1 MTVEPSGIY
10 RLEVQQET
18 RAEQSKWKNTG
29 NKNTHT
35 HTHTTKWKYEKGLK
49 MLCGLSQEKSLK
61 WKYAAY
67 TRGVFLSDDVSNRV
81 GKLKHTE

>member
-18 RAEQSKWKNTG
+18 IAEQSKLKNTG

-35 HTHTTKWKYEKGLK
+35 HTHP
-49 MLCGLSQEKSLK
+49 
-61 WKYAAY
+61 
-67 TRGVFLSDDVSNRV
+67 
-81 GKLKHTE
+81 HTHTHHQMMGNMRKV

>member
-18 RAEQSKWKNTG
+18 IAEQSKLKNTG

-35 HTHTTKWKYEKGLK
+35 HTHTHTPPNDVKYEKGLK

-61 WKYAAY
+61 MKICSIYQ
-67 TRGVFLSDDVSNRV
+67 RSVSI
-81 GKLKHTE
+81 